1 MRARLSRCLF
11 VGRWLAAGL
20 CFLFPVASAQTAP
33 AITGVRLDGGGRAVA
48 RVAAATNNAY
58 LILLR
63 GDELTAITNAADLVL
78 PSAPGTAEMEL
89 VDRRPSALIH
99 IRFYRVEQ
107 VPLATPTDSDRDGI
121 DDVYELGYRPSLD
134 PLSPSDA
141 ALDADYDG
149 LTNLEEY
156 RRGTDPLVASPLLPH
171 ASHPAAGG
179 EHTLALRSDGSLW
192 AWGGNIYGQ
201 LGDGTLEQ
209 RSPPVAIQPDER
221 WRAVA
226 AGVFHTVALKA
237 DGSLWAWGNNLLGR
251 LGDGTS
257 THRRAPV
264 AVQPGALW
272 RAVSAG
278 YEHTLAIHAD
288 RTLWSWGRNPH
299 GQLGDGTRTSRS
311 VPVAILPAERWST
324 VEAGGDIAGAH
335 TVAIKADG
343 TLWTWGRNDSG
354 QLGYG
359 TKMGRLTPVVIRPQ
373 DRWLVVAAGY
383 EHTAAIRADG
393 SLWTWGKNSADQL
406 GDGTRTD
413 RVMPVP
419 VQSGERW
426 RMVSAGGRYS
436 MAVRA
441 DGSLWAWGAN
451 SSGELGDGS
460 RTNQIAPIQ
469 IRGDEQWRAVT
480 AGEFHGLALLEDGSL
495 WASGA
500 NFSGQLGDGTNAS
513 RPSLVPVQLEGA
525 MWGLTP

>member
-1 MRARLSRCLF
+1 MRDRLSRRLF

-20 CFLFPVASAQTAP
+20 GLLSTAASAQPVP
-33 AITGVRLDGGGRAVA
+33 AIAGLRLDDAGRAVV

-63 GDELTAITNAADLVL
+63 GDEVTAITNAIDLAPPPASGAADV
-78 PSAPGTAEMEL
+78 EL
-89 VDRRPSALIH
+89 VDRQPAAPTH
-99 IRFYRVEQ
+99 ARFYRVEQ
-107 VPLATPTDSDRDGI
+107 VPLATPKDSDGDGM
-121 DDVYELGYRPSLD
+121 DDVYELGYGPSLD
-134 PLSPSDA
+134 PLNPSDA
-141 ALDADYDG
+141 ALDADHDG
-149 LTNLEEY
+149 LTNLEEH
-156 RRGTDPLVASPLLPH
+156 RRGTDPLVASPLVPH
-171 ASHPAAGG
+171 ASHLAAGG
-179 EHTLALRSDGSLW
+179 GHTLALRSDGSLW
-192 AWGGNIYGQ
+192 AWGGNIYGE

-209 RSPPVAIQPDER
+209 RSTPVAIQPDQL
-221 WRAVA
+221 WRTVA
-226 AGVFHTVALKA
+226 SGVFHTVALKA
-237 DGSLWAWGNNLLGR
+237 DGSLWAWGNNLFGR
-251 LGDGTS
+251 LGDGTT

-272 RAVSAG
+272 LAVAAG

-288 RTLWSWGRNPH
+288 RTLWSWGRNSH
-299 GQLGDGTRTSRS
+299 GQLGDGTRTNRLL
-311 VPVAILPAERWST
+311 PVAILPAERWST
-324 VEAGGDIAGAH
+324 IEAGGDIAGAH

-354 QLGYG
+354 QLGDG
-359 TKMGRLTPVVIRPQ
+359 TKTSRLTPVAIRPQ

-383 EHTAAIRADG
+383 EHTACIRTDG
-393 SLWTWGKNSADQL
+393 TLWTWGKNSAGQL

-426 RMVSAGGRYS
+426 RTVSAGGRYS
-436 MAVRA
+436 LAVRA
-441 DGSLWAWGAN
+441 DGSLWAWGSN

-460 RTNQIAPIQ
+460 RTNQIAPIR

-500 NFSGQLGDGTNAS
+500 NFYGQVGDGTNAS
-513 RPSLVPVQLEGA
+513 RPSFVPVQPEGA
-525 MWGLTP
+525 VWGLTR